1 MIAYKMMSL
10 VSLSVLFLSATCMG
24 SGQNT
29 TAPSTPK
36 VQQHTAKPLSCDEKL
51 MQLVR
56 SCPNFNTPF
65 NKKTMH
71 AEIAEKRQ
79 NGVYAIRLYAKEHG
93 ANSESTQGWLLLDT
107 KNKCLKDI
115 TNDPDR
121 PTLLRYDKA
130 KYEDYVT
137 NCLGIKSTAAQYE
150 RAEKLLSQLP
160 MLSLPLEY
168 SYDFIMDMSGTATP
182 DKALMPLLKT
192 YVDAETDLSNC
203 HVAQLPAVDGYRLLL
218 VCGNNAV
225 GEGRFLLCSIDKQGK
240 LTENLL
246 IYTAQTILGKG
257 KEENSFLHFKVNK
270 GGQITL
276 NKTIVHNGKE
286 VVISKKNIQFRRGIF
301 YSISD

>member
-1 MIAYKMMSL
+1 MIAYKMMGL
-10 VSLSVLFLSATCMG
+10 ISLSVLFLSATCMG
-24 SGQNT
+24 SGQNA

-107 KNKCLKDI
+107 KNRCLKDI

-121 PTLLRYDKA
+121 PILLRYDKA

-137 NCLGIKSTAAQYE
+137 NCLGIKSTAA
-150 RAEKLLSQLP
+150 
-160 MLSLPLEY
+160 
-168 SYDFIMDMSGTATP
+168 
-182 DKALMPLLKT
+182 
-192 YVDAETDLSNC
+192 
-203 HVAQLPAVDGYRLLL
+203 
-218 VCGNNAV
+218 
-225 GEGRFLLCSIDKQGK
+225 
-240 LTENLL
+240 
-246 IYTAQTILGKG
+246 
-257 KEENSFLHFKVNK
+257 
-270 GGQITL
+270 
-276 NKTIVHNGKE
+276 
-286 VVISKKNIQFRRGIF
+286 
-301 YSISD
+301 

>member
-1 MIAYKMMSL
+1 MRKII
-10 VSLSVLFLSATCMG
+10 FLSLLMVGISCVGKTRKSVTIAVAKNHDNAT
-24 SGQNT
+24 
-29 TAPSTPK
+29 K
-36 VQQHTAKPLSCDEKL
+36 HLSCDEKL
-51 MQLVR
+51 RQLVL
-56 SCPNFNTPF
+56 SCANFKTLF
-65 NKKTMH
+65 NRKTMC
-71 AEIAEKRQ
+71 AEIEEKRQ
-79 NGVYAIRLYAKEHG
+79 NGVYSIRLYAKEHG

-107 KNKCLKDI
+107 KNRLLKDV
-115 TNDPDR
+115 TFDPEA
-121 PTLLRYDKA
+121 PIILRYDEG
-130 KYEDYVT
+130 KYEDYVA
-137 NCLGIKSTAAQYE
+137 NCLGIKGFSAKHE
-150 RAEKLLSQLP
+150 SVEDLLHQLP
-160 MLSLPLEY
+160 MLPLPLEY
-168 SYDFIMDMSGTATP
+168 SYDFIMDMGGTAVP

-225 GEGRFLLCSIDKQGK
+225 GEGRFFLCSIDKQGK

-246 IYTAQTILGKG
+246 IYTAQTILWKG

-276 NKTIVHNGKE
+276 NKTIVHNEKE

>member
-1 MIAYKMMSL
+1 MIAYKMMGL
-10 VSLSVLFLSATCMG
+10 ISLSVLFLSATCMG

-51 MQLVR
+51 MQLVC

-107 KNKCLKDI
+107 KNRCLKDI

-121 PTLLRYDKA
+121 PILLRYDKA

-137 NCLGIKSTAAQYE
+137 NCLGIKSTAAQHE

-168 SYDFIMDMSGTATP
+168 SYDFIMDMGGTATP

-192 YVDAETDLSNC
+192 YVDAETDLSN
-203 HVAQLPAVDGYRLLL
+203 
-218 VCGNNAV
+218 
-225 GEGRFLLCSIDKQGK
+225 
-240 LTENLL
+240 
-246 IYTAQTILGKG
+246 
-257 KEENSFLHFKVNK
+257 
-270 GGQITL
+270 
-276 NKTIVHNGKE
+276 
-286 VVISKKNIQFRRGIF
+286 
-301 YSISD
+301 

>member
-29 TAPSTPK
+29 TATNTPK

-56 SCPNFNTPF
+56 SCPNFSTPF

-107 KNKCLKDI
+107 KNRCLKDI
-115 TNDPDR
+115 TNDPDT

-137 NCLGIKSTAAQYE
+137 NCLGIKSTAAQHE
-150 RAEKLLSQLP
+150 RAEKLLLQLP
-160 MLSLPLEY
+160 MLSLPFEY

-182 DKALMPLLKT
+182 NKALMPLLKT

-218 VCGNNAV
+218 ICGNNAV
-225 GEGRFLLCSIDKQGK
+225 GEGRFFLCSIDKQGK
-240 LTENLL
+240 LNE
-246 IYTAQTILGKG
+246 
-257 KEENSFLHFKVNK
+257 
-270 GGQITL
+270 
-276 NKTIVHNGKE
+276 
-286 VVISKKNIQFRRGIF
+286 
-301 YSISD
+301 